1 MKVSNYVDVKLNCS
15 GEFPVAVCHWLK
27 PLQESPT
34 ASAAPALVSEVQG
47 QNHGSHSPYP
57 HCNLSAVRRNASAA
71 TSVEAVQQGGEDED
85 VQGGLAVASN
95 HAGGS
100 ATSVPATSY
109 SRRQQGPHH
118 SSMPVAL
125 SSRQQSPA
133 HNKATSAVPIERG
146 HSVVYDSEFQHA
158 PRSPGFQQHIG
169 VPAAASGH
177 KRQRTDS
184 GTASPAHQQQ
194 AASLMLSPECSEASQ
209 GHVQVAQ
216 HHETCQA
223 APETTQQATIQ
234 EVSSV
239 KEHGSSML
247 AKLVL
252 VLVLAA
258 TTMAGYN
265 VCGSFCSRFA
275 SLCSLLPAYLAPR
288 RCRSRQQA
296 SMHTYLPLLLQQE
309 LLPYRSIAHASAGC
323 IWTAV

>member
-1 MKVSNYVDVKLNCS
+1 MKVSNYVGVKQNCS
-15 GEFPVAVCHWLK
+15 DELPVAVHHCLQ

-34 ASAAPALVSEVQG
+34 ASAAPALVSEVQA

-85 VQGGLAVASN
+85 IQGGLAVASN

-109 SRRQQGPHH
+109 SRRRQGSLH

-133 HNKATSAVPIERG
+133 YNKATSAVLIERG

-158 PRSPGFQQHIG
+158 PRSPSFG

-194 AASLMLSPECSEASQ
+194 AASLVLSPECSEASQ
-209 GHVQVAQ
+209 GHVQVTQ
-216 HHETCQA
+216 HQETCQA

-234 EVSSV
+234 EVSS
-239 KEHGSSML
+239 SD
-247 AKLVL
+247 
-252 VLVLAA
+252 
-258 TTMAGYN
+258 
-265 VCGSFCSRFA
+265 
-275 SLCSLLPAYLAPR
+275 
-288 RCRSRQQA
+288 
-296 SMHTYLPLLLQQE
+296 
-309 LLPYRSIAHASAGC
+309 
-323 IWTAV
+323 